1 MDPHPD
7 FAEVDL
13 PRSFD
18 LPSFR
23 MTPLTAEQVDEDYEA
38 VMSSAHVL
46 KDIFGD
52 WPEGLTRADDLT
64 DLHWHDRE
72 FTCRRSFSWIARD
85 GNGTYLGCAY
95 LFPELGT
102 RGKTRLVTWIR
113 DTAERD
119 VLGTILDAEMR
130 AWLEKHLPGNV
141 CIR

>member
-7 FAEVDL
+7 FADVEL
-13 PRSFD
+13 PRSFY

-46 KDIFGD
+46 KGTFGN

-72 FTCRRSFSWIARD
+72 FTCRRSFSWIAR
-85 GNGTYLGCAY
+85 NVESAYLGCAY
-95 LFPELGT
+95 VFPDLGE
-102 RGKTRLVTWIR
+102 RGKARLVTWIR
-113 DTAERD
+113 EEPDRD
-119 VLGTILDAEMR
+119 ALGRSLNTEMR
-130 AWLEKHLPGNV
+130 TWLDSRLPNSIHV
-141 CIR
+141 R